1 MLFFTNAK
9 IENSL
14 PMINSST
21 KIFEFSFSSKISLT
35 ISVAILLLLAIKI
48 PIFFGI
54 ESIFIVTGNF
64 SIPET
69 NFKACSLS
77 VNTTYLVVGIF
88 NFSISCLVKYLLD
101 SILVADFV
109 GPNSLKPFLL
119 NSSFI
124 PSANTSAGP
133 TIVKSIFSF
142 IAKFL
147 IFSISYISISTF
159 VAPSILQF
167 PGKT

>member
-1 MLFFTNAK
+1 M
-9 IENSL
+9 
-14 PMINSST
+14 
-21 KIFEFSFSSKISLT
+21 
-35 ISVAILLLLAIKI
+35 
-48 PIFFGI
+48 
-54 ESIFIVTGNF
+54 VTGNF
-64 SIPET
+64 SISET
-69 NFKACSLS
+69 NFNACSLS

-109 GPNSLKPFLL
+109 GPKSLKSFLL

-142 IAKFL
+142 IAKSL
-147 IFSISYISISTF
+147 IFSISYISISTL

-167 PGKT
+167 PCKTYILSTNLLFLQAFNIACSRPPFPIISIFIKSPLFY